1 MPPLS
6 LLFSSNEETSRPLA
20 QALHELEFEVEHCRE
35 IFAAV
40 ERITSRSFEVIVADW
55 DDGVEASF
63 LLKTSRELKSNT
75 AAFRVAVVNHA
86 EAASAARLIGADL
99 AILKP
104 ITPDKV
110 KYALLTCDEF
120 LRCLRTWLP
129 KFKDTSQATAHGAK
143 NDPQLAWRYG
153 RDSSASPDAPVSLA
167 EDLSPSPFRSSRGS
181 GWGVAMWPYQSR
193 SAKAR
198 PKTQSGRR
206 ASLLAIACG
215 VAAFSVGYAVSDGPR
230 IEASS
235 VTKLYER
242 ALEKTHDWLRPAN
255 SDETATQEMAQ
266 STSPATLGSKTGPRT
281 RIRVTPLASH
291 PSTDQSAMPRR
302 EAVQLETEAPELAP
316 SSRVTTNIPD
326 SLKAPVQIASVRTVN
341 AAFGP
346 SLLSALEPVSLP
358 EDLSQKLLL
367 QKVQPSYP
375 EQALRAGLQ
384 GPVVL
389 QAWIAKDG
397 TVRDLKLVRGYL
409 VLGQAAYQA
418 VKQWRYKPYFL
429 NGRAVEAQTFITVD
443 FKLP

>member
-1 MPPLS
+1 MSPLS

-40 ERITSRSFEVIVADW
+40 ERLTSRSFEVIVADW

-63 LLKTSRELKSNT
+63 LIKTSRELKSNT

-86 EAASAARLIGADL
+86 EAASAAHLIGADL

-129 KFKDTSQATAHGAK
+129 KFKDTPRPTAHAAK
-143 NDPQLAWRYG
+143 KESQPAGMYVQ
-153 RDSSASPDAPVSLA
+153 DSSTNEPVSLA
-167 EDLSPSPFRSSRGS
+167 EDLGFSPPRASRRS
-181 GWGVAMWPYQSR
+181 GWGMVMWPYQSR
-193 SAKAR
+193 SAKTR
-198 PKTQSGRR
+198 PKTQSARR

-230 IEASS
+230 IEANSM
-235 VTKLYER
+235 TKLCER
-242 ALEKTHDWLRPAN
+242 ALEKTQDWLRPAN
-255 SDETATQEMAQ
+255 TDETAAQEIAQ
-266 STSPATLGSKTGPRT
+266 TTSPAAFGSKAGPRT
-281 RIRVTPLASH
+281 RIRVTPVASH
-291 PSTDQSAMPRR
+291 PSTDQSTMPRQESVR
-302 EAVQLETEAPELAP
+302 LETEQAPEATQAP
-316 SSRVTTNIPD
+316 AATTNIPD
-326 SLKAPVQIASVRTVN
+326 SLRTPVQIASIRAVN
-341 AAFGP
+341 ATFGP
-346 SLLSALEPVSLP
+346 SLLSALEPVNLP

-429 NGRAVEAQTFITVD
+429 NGRAVEAETYITID

>member
-1 MPPLS
+1 MSPLS
-6 LLFSSNEETSRPLA
+6 LVFSSDEETSRRLA
-20 QALHELEFEVEHCRE
+20 QALHELEFEVEHCGE

-40 ERITSRSFEVIVADW
+40 ERLTSRSFEVIVADW

-63 LLKTSRELKSNT
+63 LLKTSRELKSNS
-75 AAFRVAVVNHA
+75 AAFTVAVVNHA

-99 AILKP
+99 AIHKP
-104 ITPDKV
+104 ITPEKV

-129 KFKDTSQATAHGAK
+129 KFNSVPQPARKESYQAPAYEQDSTANPNESAVGPDSA
-143 NDPQLAWRYG
+143 G
-153 RDSSASPDAPVSLA
+153 SSASQH
-167 EDLSPSPFRSSRGS
+167 RR
-181 GWGVAMWPYQSR
+181 GWGMAMWPYQSR
-193 SAKAR
+193 SAAAR
-198 PKTQSGRR
+198 PKTHSARR

-235 VTKLYER
+235 VTKFYEQ
-242 ALEKTHDWLRPAN
+242 ALEKTHDWLRPSN
-255 SDETATQEMAQ
+255 SNETIGEQEIAQ
-266 STSPATLGSKTGPRT
+266 STGSTPLGQRTGPRT
-281 RIRVTPLASH
+281 RIRVTPVPAH
-291 PSTDQSAMPRR
+291 PATDQSVQSRQEPPPLKL
-302 EAVQLETEAPELAP
+302 EALQEPDPLSTVA
-316 SSRVTTNIPD
+316 TNIPD
-326 SLKAPVQIASVRTVN
+326 SLRVPVQVTSVRAV
-341 AAFGP
+341 AATFGP
-346 SLLSALEPVSLP
+346 SLLGALEPVSLP
-358 EDLSQKLLL
+358 EDLAQKLLL

-375 EQALRAGLQ
+375 DQALRAGLQ

-397 TVRDLKLVRGYL
+397 TIRDLKLVRGYL

-429 NGRAVEAQTFITVD
+429 NGRAVEAETYITID

>member
-1 MPPLS
+1 
-6 LLFSSNEETSRPLA
+6 LFSSNEETSRPLA
-20 QALHELEFEVEHCRE
+20 QALQELEFEVEHCRE

-40 ERITSRSFEVIVADW
+40 ERITSRSFELIVADW

-99 AILKP
+99 AIHKP

-129 KFKDTSQATAHGAK
+129 KFQDTSQTTAAK
-143 NDPQLAWRYG
+143 NGPRPAWQYE
-153 RDSSASPDAPVSLA
+153 RDSSASPNEPVSLA
-167 EDLSPSPFRSSRGS
+167 EDLSPSPFRSSRRS
-181 GWGVAMWPYQSR
+181 GWGMAMWPYQAR

-206 ASLLAIACG
+206 ASLLAVACG

-255 SDETATQEMAQ
+255 TEETAAQEIAQ
-266 STSPATLGSKTGPRT
+266 SSSPAAPGSKASPRT
-281 RIRVTPLASH
+281 RIRVTPVAAHS
-291 PSTDQSAMPRR
+291 STDQSA
-302 EAVQLETEAPELAP
+302 QP
-316 SSRVTTNIPD
+316 SPQATLLKAGPPPQPDQPSAAGSNIPD
-326 SLKAPVQIASVRTVN
+326 SLRTPVQIASVRAVN
-341 AAFGP
+341 ATFGP

-397 TVRDLKLVRGYL
+397 TIRDLKLVRGYF